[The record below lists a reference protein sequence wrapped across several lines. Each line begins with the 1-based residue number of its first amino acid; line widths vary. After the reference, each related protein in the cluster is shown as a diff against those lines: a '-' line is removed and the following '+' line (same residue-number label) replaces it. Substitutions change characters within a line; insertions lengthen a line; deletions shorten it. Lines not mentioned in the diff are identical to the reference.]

1 MHRKN
6 LFFLETIR
14 NSRGTLA
21 FLLGL
26 TALRALLL
34 AGACYAA
41 AMGMDGVFLRGKG
54 FLETAPVLL
63 VLLLLLV
70 LQPAVRLLQSR
81 MELSLAT
88 STRTRVRGRLHERLL
103 STDAS
108 ARFTGRLLP
117 LALEQTDALGLWF
130 TRVLPV
136 LLGLAASLP
145 LLLLI
150 AAWTDPWTGLL
161 MLVTLPIAPFLLYLI
176 GRVTRKASEKE
187 WQELT
192 ELSSGFA
199 ELLRALPT
207 LKLFRQEKRMGGRM
221 RQLSEDF
228 ATAAL
233 HVLQLSF
240 FSAFALEL
248 ITTLSIAMI
257 AVSIGLRLLYGQLS
271 FLPAFF
277 VLLLAP
283 EFYQPLRQA
292 GTAFHSGMT
301 AMTAENALASAL
313 NPESSFADDKASAPD
328 DRYPGNLLGDIAA
341 EKGTSSGHIADAPVL
356 TVENLSFTYPGSPLP
371 AICDLSFSVPQGGIT
386 VLMGPSGSGKTTL
399 LKLCAGLLTPSSGS
413 LQWTD
418 AGRAVPRL
426 ELFRTLSYV
435 PQEPHLFNASLA
447 DNVSLAFDAEENGA
461 QAERITKALHLA
473 GMQDFLRSLPH
484 GLRTRLGEGGQ
495 GLSQGQRKRLGLAR
509 ALYQGRLFVLL
520 DEPTAALDAK
530 TAAEIRAI
538 LQELAVTHTLLIVT
552 HDEAIRAL
560 ARQVIELEPSE
571 RPENGTP
578 SIPLDRMAT
587 DGKQERCEAI

>member
-14 NSRGTLA
+14 NRRGTLA

-54 FLETAPVLL
+54 LNETAPVLL
-63 VLLLLLV
+63 VLFLLLV

-81 MELSLAT
+81 TELSLAT

-240 FSAFALEL
+240 VSAFALEL

-447 DNVSLAFDAEENGA
+447 DNVSLAFDAEEGGA

-473 GMQDFLRSLPH
+473 GMQDFLCALPH
-484 GLRTRLGEGGQ
+484 GLRTQLGEGGQ
-495 GLSQGQRKRLGLAR
+495 GLSQGQRKRLGLSR
-509 ALYQGRLFVLL
+509 ALYQERPFVLL

-530 TAAEIRAI
+530 TAAEICAI

-571 RPENGTP
+571 RPENGTS
-578 SIPLDRMAT
+578 SIPLDRTAT
-587 DGKQERCEAI
+587 DGKQERGEAI

>member
-1 MHRKN
+1 MHKKN
-6 LFFLETIR
+6 LFFLGTIR
-14 NSRGTLA
+14 NHRGTIA
-21 FLLGL
+21 ALLGL

-54 FLETAPVLL
+54 LNETAPVLL
-63 VLLLLLV
+63 VLFLLLV

-81 MELSLAT
+81 TELSLAT
-88 STRTRVRGRLHERLL
+88 STRTRVRGGLHERLL
-103 STDAS
+103 SADAP

-117 LALEQTDALGLWF
+117 LTLEQTDALSLWF

-150 AAWTDPWTGLL
+150 VAWADPWTGLL

-207 LKLFRQEKRMGGRM
+207 LKLFRQEKRMGGRV

-240 FSAFALEL
+240 VSAFALEL

-313 NPESSFADDKASAPD
+313 NPESGLADQGSVLHPKASKA
-328 DRYPGNLLGDIAA
+328 LSSDITA
-341 EKGTSSGHIADAPVL
+341 EKEITRKNITSSPVL
-356 TVENLSFTYPGSPLP
+356 TAENLSYTYPGSPLP
-371 AICDLSFSVPQGGIT
+371 TIRNLSFAVPQSGIT
-386 VLMGPSGSGKTTL
+386 MLMGSSGSGKTTL
-399 LKLCAGLLTPSSGS
+399 LKLCAGLLAPSSGHLS
-413 LQWTD
+413 WTID
-418 AGRAVPRL
+418 GRTVPGH
-426 ELFRTLSYV
+426 ELFRTLSYM

-447 DNVSLAFDAEENGA
+447 ENVSLDFGAEESPV
-461 QAERITKALHLA
+461 QARRIAEALHRA
-473 GMQDFLRSLPH
+473 GMREY
-484 GLRTRLGEGGQ
+484 LRTLPRGLSTQLGEGGQ
-495 GLSQGQRKRLGLAR
+495 SLSQGQRTRLGLAR
-509 ALYQGRLFVLL
+509 ALYQNRPFVLL
-520 DEPTAALDAK
+520 DEPTAALDAQ

-571 RPENGTP
+571 RPENGTS
-578 SIPLDRMAT
+578 SIPLDRTAT
-587 DGKQERCEAI
+587 DGKQERGEAI